1 MVAMFLT
8 QFDSSNLYTR
18 VNNQSRL
25 PLDFRH
31 RSLLTK
37 THQEC
42 EQLYLELMSQSN
54 QFYYNPVSNTMPIR
68 LLILVGLPGSGKSV
82 LAQQL
87 TDAHIFRMNRMWCRV
102 CLDEL
107 DELDECDVLVSFYLQ
122 NTTHPVVLDMCN
134 LTIDER
140 RHWLHLNQ
148 LSPHQ
153 CACIYFDT
161 GSIEVYIQRLQN
173 RDGLDT
179 SLDMEEP
186 DSYIEQLVSNY
197 ANLIEP
203 PKVEEGFSWV
213 KTINNF
219 SELNVI
225 INYLLD
231 TDQN

>member
-8 QFDSSNLYTR
+8 QFDCSNLYPR
-18 VNNQSRL
+18 VNNQSRQ

-37 THQEC
+37 TDQEC

-54 QFYYNPVSNTMPIR
+54 QFYYNQVSNTMPIR

-148 LSPHQ
+148 LSPDQ

-231 TDQN
+231 TD

>member
-1 MVAMFLT
+1 MFLT
-8 QFDSSNLYTR
+8 QFDSSNLDPR
-18 VNNQSRL
+18 VNKQSRK

-37 THQEC
+37 TDLEC

-54 QFYYNPVSNTMPIR
+54 LLYYNPVSNTMPIR

-82 LAQQL
+82 LSQQL

-102 CLDEL
+102 CLDER
-107 DELDECDVLVSFYLQ
+107 DERDECDDLVNFYLQ

-134 LTIDER
+134 LTINER
-140 RHWLHLNQ
+140 RHWFDLNQ
-148 LSPHQ
+148 LSPDQ

-161 GSIEVYIQRLQN
+161 GSTETYIQRLQN

-179 SLDMEEP
+179 LIDMEEP
-186 DSYIEQLVSNY
+186 DYYTEQIVSNY

-219 SELNVI
+219 SELNVL